1 VSYMDVDDADLSEQ
15 FIELEARLNPA
26 GLECGSESR
35 VLGYVRVP
43 TTSELLIK
51 IGRILQS
58 AVAWSTFSGY
68 FWQRYGTTGAVAAAG
83 IACAACYAAGDA
95 AFWLAD
101 YLKPR
106 PYG

>member
-1 VSYMDVDDADLSEQ
+1 MSYMDVNDADIAEQ

-26 GLECGSESR
+26 GLECRSENR

-95 AFWLAD
+95 AFWLAE